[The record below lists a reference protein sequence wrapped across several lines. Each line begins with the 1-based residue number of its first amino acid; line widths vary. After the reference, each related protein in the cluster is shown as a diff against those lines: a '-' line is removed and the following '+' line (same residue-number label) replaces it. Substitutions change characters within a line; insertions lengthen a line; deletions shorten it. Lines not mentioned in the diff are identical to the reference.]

1 MARATQ
7 FSDDGRP
14 NNTGRRPSEF
24 ATIGPSGG
32 RAPGP
37 SCPANYRARAPS
49 RSPKG
54 ADDGQRAAYKL
65 PTSVEIIGA
74 IPKTGSGKIRRVGLR
89 DRAVAKE
96 E

>member
-1 MARATQ
+1 MAGATQ
-7 FSDDGRP
+7 LSDDGRP
-14 NNTGRRPSEF
+14 NNTGRRPSGF

-32 RAPGP
+32 RALGA
-37 SCPANYRARAPS
+37 SCPAIYRARAPS

-65 PTSVEIIGA
+65 PTSVEVLAA
-74 IPKTGSGKIRRVGLR
+74 IPKTGAGKIRRVGLR
-89 DRAVAKE
+89 DRAAAKE